1 MIRRPPRFTRT
12 DTLFPYTTLFRSD
25 PQEAAEI
32 AQELGRLN
40 EERRAIEAAVLE
52 QVVEASAAF
61 GNAPVAI
68 VAGEGWHP
76 GVIGIVAGRR
86 KEKLHRPAIVIAVD
100 TDGVGKGSGR
110 SISGVDLGAA
120 ILAAKETGL
129 LVAGGG
135 HAMAAGLTVAR
146 DKVDALGAF
155 LNDRLAA
162 DVERAS
168 GDKSLLIDA
177 VLAPRGINPL
187 WCEAIESAGRS
198 EEHTSE
204 LQSLMRISYAV
215 FCLNKKNIHTD
226 IT

>member
-52 QVVEASAAF
+52 QAVEASSAC

-76 GVIGIVAGRR
+76 SVMGIVAGRL
-86 KEKLHRPAIVIAVD
+86 KETLHRPAIVIAVD
-100 TDGVGKGSGR
+100 TDGVGTGSGR
-110 SISGVDLGAA
+110 SISGGDLGAA

-129 LVAGGG
+129 LDAGGG
-135 HAMAAGLTVAR
+135 QAIR
-146 DKVDALGAF
+146 
-155 LNDRLAA
+155 
-162 DVERAS
+162 
-168 GDKSLLIDA
+168 
-177 VLAPRGINPL
+177 
-187 WCEAIESAGRS
+187 WEA
-198 EEHTSE
+198 
-204 LQSLMRISYAV
+204 QP
-215 FCLNKKNIHTD
+215 
-226 IT
+226 